1 MSDPITAAALA
12 ATIGGVTGI
21 GSNVVARLIE
31 DQGSAN
37 ALPQPLKGL
46 DVDLPVIL
54 ETLQRLGDHVADG
67 KFRDETRAKLKGV
80 VDSCHAQIKAL
91 YQIMESIRPSA
102 EDSRQQRAYK
112 VLQSVR
118 HENEIQRLR
127 LQLAE
132 HRSVLIHYVIT
143 CSISSQVVDPGK
155 KKIFL
160 YTL

>member
-1 MSDPITAAALA
+1 MSDPITAAGLA
-12 ATIGGVTGI
+12 ATIGTVTGF
-21 GSNVVARLIE
+21 GSSVVARLIE
-31 DQGSAN
+31 DQGSVN

-91 YQIMESIRPSA
+91 YQIMESIKPLA
-102 EDSRQQRAYK
+102 KDSRRERAYK

-118 HENEIQRLR
+118 NEKEIQRLR
-127 LQLAE
+127 AQLAE
-132 HRSVLIHYVIT
+132 HRSVLIDHVIA
-143 CSISSQVVDPGK
+143 CSISSQAVDPGK
-155 KKIFL
+155 EMIFL
-160 YTL
+160 CTL